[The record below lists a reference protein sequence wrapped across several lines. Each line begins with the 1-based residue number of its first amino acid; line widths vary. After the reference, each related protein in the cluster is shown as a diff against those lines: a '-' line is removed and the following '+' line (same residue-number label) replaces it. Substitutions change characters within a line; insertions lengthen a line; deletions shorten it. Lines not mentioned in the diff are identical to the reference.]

1 METVFIF
8 SLRVFTQISR
18 YKFELRH
25 GNPFPYNRY
34 TFQMIVF
41 GCFFRCQGVCG
52 AVSKPT
58 VYVFGFSQE
67 NMIWVFRAL
76 FGHSISIA
84 KDNPQFRRFSRFSS
98 LAVSVC
104 ALNFGF
110 SLSTLLCCWVF

>member
-34 TFQMIVF
+34 TFRMIVF

-76 FGHSISIA
+76 FGHSISTA
-84 KDNPQFRRFSRFSS
+84 KTIRNFVGFP
-98 LAVSVC
+98 VSVP
-104 ALNFGF
+104 
-110 SLSTLLCCWVF
+110 